1 MHYDVLYP
9 SMNAKKSVNIIIERN
24 KKKKI
29 TITSSNGNVLSI
41 ECVILKLA
49 VLDGFINFYI
59 ILLSN
64 YESYFILYLV
74 FDVLILHLYFY
85 FIYLA
90 IKFIVYIIKMSY

>member
-59 ILLSN
+59 ILLLN
-64 YESYFILYLV
+64 YESYFILY
-74 FDVLILHLYFY
+74 FDITFIFLFYIL
-85 FIYLA
+85 
-90 IKFIVYIIKMSY
+90 SY